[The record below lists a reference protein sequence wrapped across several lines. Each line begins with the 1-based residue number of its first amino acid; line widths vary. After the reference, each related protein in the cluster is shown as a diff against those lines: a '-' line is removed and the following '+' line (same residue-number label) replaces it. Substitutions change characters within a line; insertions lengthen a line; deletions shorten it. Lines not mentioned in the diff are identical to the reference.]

1 MSALVIRQYRYD
13 QLQFWRE
20 PAAVFFTVILP
31 VIFLVLFASIFGSE
45 DVELPGGRLIGG
57 ATYYVPGILA
67 LSLVSATFVNL
78 TIWLTTE
85 REKGHLKRVRATPA
99 PAWVV
104 IAGKTL
110 TALAVGVLMTLLLIA
125 MGRVFYSVPIP
136 TNTLPGLAVTVIVG
150 TVSLSAL
157 GFAVSAFVPSENA
170 GPPVSNA
177 VALPLYFISGIFVP
191 ASELPDWMRSLGEV
205 LPLKPLFDAL
215 LVAFDPRTSG
225 AGIEWGDL
233 AVVAAWGVVGVL
245 AALRFFRWTPR
256 NAGS

>member
-1 MSALVIRQYRYD
+1 MSALIVRQYRFD

-31 VIFLVLFASIFGSE
+31 VIFLVLFASIFGS
-45 DVELPGGRLIGG
+45 DNVELPDGRLIGG

-67 LSLVSATFVNL
+67 LSLASATFVNL

-85 REKGHLKRVRATPA
+85 REKGHLKRLRATPA
-99 PAWVV
+99 PAWVL
-104 IAGKTL
+104 IAGKALTTL
-110 TALAVGVLMTLLLIA
+110 AISVLMTVLLIV
-125 MGRVFYSVPIP
+125 MGRLFYDVAVP
-136 TNTLPGLAVTVIVG
+136 TNTLPGLALAVIVG
-150 TVSLSAL
+150 SLSLSAL
-157 GFAVSAFVPSENA
+157 GFAVSALVPSENA

-177 VALPLYFISGIFVP
+177 IALPLYFVSGIFVP
-191 ASELPDWMRSLGEV
+191 ASELPDWMRSLGEA

-215 LVAFDPRTSG
+215 LVAFDPRTEG

-245 AALRFFRWTPR
+245 AALRWFRWTPR
-256 NAGS
+256 R